1 MSVPGHSKSHI
12 GDKSAA
18 AVTHEEWMRK
28 KKHEELLR
36 EQLII
41 EAKKDML
48 EQLRRR

>member
-1 MSVPGHSKSHI
+1 MSAMPTHSKSHI
-12 GDKSAA
+12 GDRSAA
-18 AVTHEEWMRK
+18 AVSHEEWIRK

-48 EQLRRR
+48 E